1 MTDQVAPRG
10 SLRAEGHDIQPR
22 AISAI
27 PPDEDASDPGL
38 AGALARVEDRV
49 AARRMQKLQDDYNLL
64 FHLQLSDFD
73 VASPEWRMFQNV
85 LVEYGYSVFV
95 GWGVSGQ
102 LRRRAA
108 AHGRGGVL
116 GLNKLPEGL
125 LLSREDAHDLASE
138 LMLVAIVRFR
148 EKTLIHPDPSR
159 RWSVT
164 GGASLKTYFVGRC
177 LMELPDVYS
186 KVRGQIDMWSIPPAA
201 PVDDEHPSL
210 RHLRPTTRSTV
221 DSTGHDHTDH
231 AAFDAV
237 ELAALEAADPV
248 AVAMFR
254 LKSAGYTYVEIA
266 EILGST
272 EGIVGTTMTRFR
284 RGRNAS

>member
-10 SLRAEGHDIQPR
+10 SLRAEGHDLQPR
-22 AISAI
+22 AILAI
-27 PPDEDASDPGL
+27 PPSEDVSHPGL
-38 AGALARVEDRV
+38 LDALARVEDGV
-49 AARRMQKLQDDYNLL
+49 AARRLQKLQHDYNLL
-64 FHLQLSDFD
+64 LHLQLSDFD

-95 GWGVSGQ
+95 GWGISGQ

-108 AHGRGGVL
+108 AHGRGGVF
-116 GLNKLPEGL
+116 GLSKLPEGL
-125 LLSREDAHDLASE
+125 VLSREDAHDLATE

-148 EKTLIHPDPSR
+148 EKTLMHPDPSR
-159 RWSVT
+159 RWTVT

-186 KVRGQIDMWSIPPAA
+186 KLRLQSDMWSIPPAA
-201 PVDDEHPSL
+201 PVDNEHPSL
-210 RHLRPTTRSTV
+210 RRVRPTTRSTV
-221 DSTGHDHTDH
+221 NSTGHDHTDH

-254 LKSAGYTYVEIA
+254 LQSEGYSYLEIA
-266 EILGST
+266 EILDTT
-272 EGIVGTTMTRFR
+272 EGVVRTTMTRFR
-284 RGRNAS
+284 RRRNAS

>member
-1 MTDQVAPRG
+1 
-10 SLRAEGHDIQPR
+10 
-22 AISAI
+22 
-27 PPDEDASDPGL
+27 
-38 AGALARVEDRV
+38 LARVEDRG
-49 AARRMQKLQDDYNLL
+49 AARRVQKLQDDSNLL
-64 FHLQLSDFD
+64 WHLQLSDFD

-85 LVEYGYSVFV
+85 LIEYGYSVFV
-95 GWGVSGQ
+95 GWRITGQ

-108 AHGRGGVL
+108 AHGRGGVF

-138 LMLVAIVRFR
+138 LMLVAIIRFR
-148 EKTLIHPDPSR
+148 EKTLMHPDPSR

-186 KVRGQIDMWSIPPAA
+186 KVRDQTDIWSIPPVAS
-201 PVDDEHPSL
+201 VGDEHPSL
-210 RHLRPTTRSTV
+210 RQLRPTTRSTV
-221 DSTGHDHTDH
+221 DSTGHDHTDQ
-231 AAFDAV
+231 AAFDALEV
-237 ELAALEAADPV
+237 RALEAADPV

-254 LKSAGYTYVEIA
+254 LKSAGYSYVEIA

-284 RGRNAS
+284 GRNAS